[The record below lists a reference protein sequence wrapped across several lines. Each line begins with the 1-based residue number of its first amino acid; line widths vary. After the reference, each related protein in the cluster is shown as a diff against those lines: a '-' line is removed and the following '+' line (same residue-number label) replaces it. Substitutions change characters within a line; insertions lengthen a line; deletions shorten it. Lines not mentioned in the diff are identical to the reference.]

1 MARREE
7 ERHRYRRKKRKARVV
22 YPVEM
27 SNKDFHVWLP
37 KAVIQAIEERNEE
50 VPPDVKA
57 LMLPPSDMAKSYR
70 SMYAFGNHIRVR
82 SAEAQLTTVDSGV
95 AATFRQ
101 LCRAGMRDTNLRAA
115 ELEYV
120 GWVEEIL
127 AMDYGHFEV
136 VVLFCNWVVAN
147 TRGDG
152 ATMKRDDYGF
162 TTVNFGRL
170 IPYSAQS
177 FAFPLHIEQVFFAP
191 DVAKCGW
198 EVVMRKEPRGVRSF
212 SKHHRTEEVQCI
224 SLGRT
229 CDFPGLEATGLHE
242 DNIPKTPIMNGAVEI
257 APQVVA
263 IALERLREDDT
274 VVDDLE
280 YSDSEQD

>member
-1 MARREE
+1 MARREG
-7 ERHRYRRKKRKARVV
+7 ERHEYRRKKRKARVV
-22 YPVEM
+22 YPAEM
-27 SNKDFHVWLP
+27 SEEDFHVWFP
-37 KAVIQAIEERNEE
+37 KAVIRTIEDGDEE
-50 VPPDVKA
+50 VPLDVKA
-57 LMLPPSDMAKSYR
+57 LMLPPSDIAKSYR

-82 SAEAQLTTVDSGV
+82 SAEAQLTTADSGV

-101 LCRAGMRDTNLRAA
+101 LCRAGMKDTNLRAA

-127 AMDYGHFEV
+127 AVDYGHFEV

-147 TRGDG
+147 MRGDG

-177 FAFPLHIEQVFFAP
+177 FAFPLYIEQFFFAP
-191 DVAKCGW
+191 DVAKHGW
-198 EVVMRKEPRGVRSF
+198 EVVMRREPRGVRSF
-212 SKHHRTEEVQCI
+212 SKHQLTEEVQCI

-242 DNIPKTPIMNGAVEI
+242 DNIPKTPIMGGAVEV
-257 APQVVA
+257 APEVVA
-263 IALERLREDDT
+263 KALERLGQDDT
-274 VVDDLE
+274 LVDDLE